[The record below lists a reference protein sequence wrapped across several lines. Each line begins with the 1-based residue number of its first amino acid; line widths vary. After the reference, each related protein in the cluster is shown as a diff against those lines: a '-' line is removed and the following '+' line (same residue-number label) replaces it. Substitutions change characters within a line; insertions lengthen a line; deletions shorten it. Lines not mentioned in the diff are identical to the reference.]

1 MPDNVEL
8 GRILRATEALSRDA
22 RAAFDATGRLM
33 ACVGPRLSA
42 LEVRLS
48 ALESR
53 VGGMDHGLDGLA
65 GANYRIETVLA
76 DIASRMP
83 PIARA

>member
-42 LEVRLS
+42 LE
-48 ALESR
+48 SR

-76 DIASRMP
+76 DIAARMP

>member
-1 MPDNVEL
+1 
-8 GRILRATEALSRDA
+8 
-22 RAAFDATGRLM
+22 M

-76 DIASRMP
+76 DIAARMP